1 MLNIAKQQPGTQS
14 NCLAVGSDLCELL
27 NIEVLFSPEIRDN
40 KEFVA
45 QLTPSLETVYDK
57 GPIAAIKEILDQ
69 V

>member
-1 MLNIAKQQPGTQS
+1 MPKIS
-14 NCLAVGSDLCELL
+14 LAATLKAAAVKGGKDPHELL

-45 QLTPSLETVYDK
+45 QLTHSLETVYDK